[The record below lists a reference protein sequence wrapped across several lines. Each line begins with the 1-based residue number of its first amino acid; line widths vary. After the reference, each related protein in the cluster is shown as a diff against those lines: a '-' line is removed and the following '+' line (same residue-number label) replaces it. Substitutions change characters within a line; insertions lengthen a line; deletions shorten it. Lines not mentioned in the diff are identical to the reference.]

1 MTSRK
6 KKRPSRSRTAF
17 WIIVTLLIA
26 AFSVVWWFW
35 PGLHNLSPEFY
46 FLLLEKN
53 GQPLKVVNGE
63 VLHLHPQDRLKLLKV
78 STNITFNIG
87 VRLVASA
94 MDVNALFYEKLP
106 VASLL
111 PDKTVLRQHEFRVQ
125 VKQYNET
132 LGHVDVVVEPYV
144 EDWLERANRAIDPD
158 RKIKILEEGLE
169 FAPTDEQIRNRLLEV
184 YKSHKKWSKAAA
196 MLEAMAKENPDEE
209 ETLLVELLDI
219 YEAMGKRDGIISVL
233 ERLADLKPKDGN
245 VKLRLAM
252 ALEEAG
258 KQKQAALLYENVVTM
273 LEKEKRLPIYK
284 TLGYLYTDLGQTDKA
299 INAYLKAVELDAKD
313 ANLYY
318 NLSTLYERAGN
329 KERADFYLTKAI
341 SLQPEDMESRLQLA
355 ESLTKAGKY
364 EEAEKHLTEILKKK
378 PDSIKAMVI
387 LVPVLEKLGDKKRL
401 IEIYKKM
408 LSFDSKNETLAYN
421 IAVLEYEAGHLKEAV
436 PYFEQYLEAH
446 PDDAEV
452 HSLLFDI
459 FKKLK
464 KEDLLLR
471 EARALTRLKPKDTG
485 PYYTVFEIL
494 NKRGDYQSMIQE
506 MKKGLTSN
514 PQSTDLR
521 EFLILAYL
529 KTGKEDLA
537 IEAMRE
543 LLQAKPKDIK
553 IRLQLAEL
561 LEKQGK
567 LQEAADAYDKV
578 LELAPRQEDA
588 KKAYLRLLMDLAKR
602 QEAQDNFGEA
612 LRTVRKILD
621 VSPGN
626 AEAEE
631 AYLRLRFKVLPRE
644 REKP

>member
-1 MTSRK
+1 LTSTKR
-6 KKRPSRSRTAF
+6 KRPRRSRTAF

-46 FLLLEKN
+46 FLLVEKN
-53 GQPLKVVNGE
+53 GQPLKLVDGE

-87 VRLVASA
+87 VRLVASG

-106 VASLL
+106 VATLL
-111 PDKTVLRQHEFRVQ
+111 PDKTVLGQHEFRVQ
-125 VKQYNET
+125 IKQYNET
-132 LGHVDVVVEPYV
+132 LGHVDMVVEPYV
-144 EDWLERANRAIDPD
+144 EDWLERAERAIDLD
-158 RKIKILEEGLE
+158 RKIKILEEGLA
-169 FAPTDEQIRNRLLEV
+169 FAPTDTQIRNRLLEV
-184 YKSHKKWSKAAA
+184 YKSRKKWSKAAA

-219 YEAMGKRDGIISVL
+219 YEAMGSRDGVVSVL
-233 ERLADLKPKDGN
+233 ERLAELKPKDGD
-245 VKLRLAM
+245 VQLRLAV
-252 ALEEAG
+252 ALEEGG
-258 KQKQAALLYENVVTM
+258 KQKQAAALYENVVTM
-273 LEKEKRLPIYK
+273 LEKDKRLPIYK

-299 INAYLKAVELDAKD
+299 INAYLKAVELDGKD

-329 KERADFYLTKAI
+329 KEKANVYLTKAI
-341 SLQPEDMESRLQLA
+341 SLQPEDTESRLKLA
-355 ESLTKAGKY
+355 ESLSKAGQY
-364 EEAEKHLTEILKKK
+364 EAAEKHLTEILEKK
-378 PDSIKAMVI
+378 PDSIKAMVL
-387 LVPVLEKLGDKKRL
+387 LVPVLEKQGNKTRL
-401 IEIYKKM
+401 VEIYKKM
-408 LSFDSKNETLAYN
+408 LTLDPKNETLAYN
-421 IAVLEYEAGHLKEAV
+421 IAVLEYEAGHLKESV

-446 PDDAEV
+446 PDDVEV

-459 FKKLK
+459 FKKLN
-464 KEDLLLR
+464 KEDLVLR
-471 EARALTRLKPKDTG
+471 EARALIRLKPKDTG
-485 PYYTVFEIL
+485 PYYTIFEIL
-494 NKRGDYQSMIQE
+494 NKRGDYKGMVRE
-506 MKKGLTSN
+506 MKQGLAAH

-529 KTGKEDLA
+529 KTGQEDLA
-537 IEAMRE
+537 IEAMRD

-553 IRLQLAEL
+553 MRLQLAEL

-567 LQEAADAYDKV
+567 LQEAADAYEKV
-578 LELAPRQEDA
+578 LELAPRQEEA
-588 KKAYLRLLMDLAKR
+588 RQAYLRILMDLAKR

-621 VSPGN
+621 LFPGH